1 MDLLTNQ
8 LIETLEN
15 EINKPDVKH
24 KLNCKIFDPLMAKI
38 FNKTQGYFTTIIS
51 LYGIVILL
59 QILILI
65 FLLSKK
71 Q

>member
-1 MDLLTNQ
+1 MDSLTNQ
-8 LIETLEN
+8 IIETIEF
-15 EINKPDVKH
+15 EINKPDVKNKLHH
-24 KLNCKIFDPLMAKI
+24 KVLDPLLAKI

-51 LYGIVILL
+51 LYGVVILL

-71 Q
+71 